1 MRFRLFAP
9 LRAKVTSSTRSLA
22 LLSQGS
28 RLLILA
34 EPHDELR
41 GASCVDGP
49 RLARDHL
56 ACSAEVACSHV
67 SGLLVQSG
75 WTAGPDG
82 VREPS
87 PHHSNGIDV
96 PMKRQASLGCVGID
110 RLCHHASLLSRKLQN
125 VAQRPKPPRPRAG
138 SSHAAASPPAQAMRA
153 VLLASAT
160 ATTRRGRRRRSPIT
174 HGSALVAFERSKL
187 ALAPLIR
194 SRRKYWLPRLDI
206 PPRGCLPPV
215 EFCRGTRPSQ
225 AANSRPLRKPLGST
239 TVAARAV
246 AMIGPMPGTLARRWL
261 TGLLLCQAM
270 SCFSIAATAASSCS
284 ICAAST
290 CSTWRAKS

>member
-1 MRFRLFAP
+1 MCA
-9 LRAKVTSSTRSLA
+9 
-22 LLSQGS
+22 
-28 RLLILA
+28 
-34 EPHDELR
+34 
-41 GASCVDGP
+41 ASCVDGP

-82 VREPS
+82 FREPS
-87 PHHSNGIDV
+87 PHYSNGIDV
-96 PMKRQASLGCVGID
+96 PMKRQVWLGCVGID

-138 SSHAAASPPAQAMRA
+138 SSHAGASPP
-153 VLLASAT
+153 
-160 ATTRRGRRRRSPIT
+160 RRCARSCW
-174 HGSALVAFERSKL
+174 L
-187 ALAPLIR
+187 ALPPLIR
-194 SRRKYWLPRLDI
+194 SRRKYGLPRLDI
-206 PPRGCLPPV
+206 PPRRCLPPV

-261 TGLLLCQAM
+261 DGVAFVPGHELLLD
-270 SCFSIAATAASSCS
+270 
-284 ICAAST
+284 
-290 CSTWRAKS
+290 RRNRRL